1 MTLLMEKDIL
11 SEDES
16 RFYIAETILAV
27 ESVHKLNYIH
37 RDLKPDNLLIGCD
50 GHVKLSDFG
59 LCKHVEIKPRN
70 TERVNE
76 NIRQDGVGDNQET
89 ANAAA
94 KNRNLPANKRGEY
107 RRTRKLAFSTVGT
120 PDYIAPEVFGQGGY
134 NETVDWWSVGA
145 ILFEMLV
152 GYPPF
157 FSDEPSVTC
166 QKILHWRKTLKIP
179 TEVNLSPHAIDVLK
193 RFMCDADDRLGANG
207 VDEIKA
213 HPFFRDLDW
222 ENLRNKESE
231 YKPEN
236 VVGEEDCTRFDRFE
250 EEEPWFPVDDNSKRA
265 KKTRKDINFVGYTY
279 KADVEE
285 QKSKLVQA
293 L

>member
-37 RDLKPDNLLIGCD
+37 RDLKPDNLLIGRD

-59 LCKHVEIKPRN
+59 LCKHVEIKPRK
-70 TERVNE
+70 TEVHE
-76 NIRQDGVGDNQET
+76 NIRRDNLGQEGSSGL
-89 ANAAA
+89 
-94 KNRNLPANKRGEY
+94 NRNLYSKRVEY
-107 RRTRKLAFSTVGT
+107 KRSRKLAYSTVGT
-120 PDYIAPEVFGQGGY
+120 PDYIAPEVFGQCGY

-166 QKILHWRKTLKIP
+166 QKILHWKKTLNIP
-179 TEVNLSPHAIDVLK
+179 AEVNLSPEASDILK
-193 RFMCDADDRLGANG
+193 RFMCDADDRLGAKG
-207 VDEIKA
+207 
-213 HPFFRDLDW
+213 
-222 ENLRNKESE
+222 
-231 YKPEN
+231 
-236 VVGEEDCTRFDRFE
+236 C
-250 EEEPWFPVDDNSKRA
+250 
-265 KKTRKDINFVGYTY
+265 
-279 KADVEE
+279 
-285 QKSKLVQA
+285 
-293 L
+293 